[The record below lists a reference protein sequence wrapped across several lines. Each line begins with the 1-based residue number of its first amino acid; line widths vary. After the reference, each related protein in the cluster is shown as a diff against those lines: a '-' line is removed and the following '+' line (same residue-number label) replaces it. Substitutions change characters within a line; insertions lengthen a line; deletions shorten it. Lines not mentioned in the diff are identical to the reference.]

1 MLMLQVILLL
11 LQCPL
16 AGSVMGWAVLLA
28 AIIYACFDV
37 YRPEIGPFW
46 QIRLTSTLLIEL
58 YFSYQIIAKYW
69 LNTIQG

>member
-1 MLMLQVILLL
+1 
-11 LQCPL
+11 
-16 AGSVMGWAVLLA
+16 MGWAVLLA

-58 YFSYQIIAKYW
+58 YFSYQIRAKYW